1 MTNVR
6 FSVSQGRNKPKLY
19 YTSEI
24 KVNAKLWNK
33 KEQGISS
40 RITFDTQKRIEIN
53 TAIFERKNLILK
65 AYSNLKDPTSKSLTA
80 EINRLLANEIPE
92 ADTIQNLFKIFLSR
106 KKYSQSRIYQF
117 RALCNLL
124 SEFEIQNNIK
134 IDIHQSDS
142 DFLFTF
148 EKFLNDGKKGENHRS
163 SILRKLR
170 TFFLWLEAN
179 DYTTNN
185 PFRKYKPVAEL
196 YGTPYYLT
204 IEERNKIYL
213 TDLSDKP
220 TPERQ
225 RDIFVFHCC
234 TGCRVGDLIKLT
246 RKNVIDG
253 AVEYVANKT
262 FDEHPQTIRVPLN
275 KIAADILK
283 KYEGLDDDKLL
294 PFISPQKYNEAI
306 KEIFTIAGITRKVT
320 VINSLT
326 RKAEQRPLN
335 EIASSHIARRTF
347 IGNLYKQVKDPNLI
361 GSLSGHAEGSK
372 AFARYREIDE
382 DIKKDLVKLIE

>member
-1 MTNVR
+1 
-6 FSVSQGRNKPKLY
+6 
-19 YTSEI
+19 
-24 KVNAKLWNK
+24 
-33 KEQGISS
+33 
-40 RITFDTQKRIEIN
+40 
-53 TAIFERKNLILK
+53 
-65 AYSNLKDPTSKSLTA
+65 
-80 EINRLLANEIPE
+80 
-92 ADTIQNLFKIFLSR
+92 
-106 KKYSQSRIYQF
+106 
-117 RALCNLL
+117 
-124 SEFEIQNNIK
+124 
-134 IDIHQSDS
+134 
-142 DFLFTF
+142 TF

-185 PFRKYKPVAEL
+185 PFKKYKPAAEL

-213 TDLSDKP
+213 TDLNG
-220 TPERQ
+220 TPKLERQ
-225 RDIFVFHCC
+225 RDVFVFHCC

-246 RKNVIDG
+246 RENVIAG
-253 AVEYVANKT
+253 AIEYVANKT
-262 FDEHPQTIRVPLN
+262 LDEHPQTIRVPLN

-283 KYEGLDDDKLL
+283 KYENLDNGKLL
-294 PFISPQKYNEAI
+294 PFISAQKYNEAI

-347 IGNLYKQVKDPNLI
+347 IGNIYKQVKDPNLI
-361 GSLSGHAEGSK
+361 GALSAGSRTPQAELLSK
-372 AFARYREIDE
+372 PKRARR
-382 DIKKDLVKLIE
+382 